1 MIAHTTTPPGQHLVV
16 GDNSHYPTSG
26 KNENVQ
32 ILTKPYVK

>member
-1 MIAHTTTPPGQHLVV
+1 MIAHTTTPAGQHLV

-32 ILTKPYVK
+32 ILTIPFVK